1 MSLKTTLFIANW
13 KMNGSPSSF
22 SEVAKVTDF
31 LDKKLKQYKKTIV
44 FCPPIPLLAYFS
56 KKNISKKILF
66 GAQDISN
73 TKMAFGPETGSHSAS
88 LIKLS
93 GAQYLILGHSEKR
106 VAGDDFLSIKEK
118 FLSANKNKLKIV
130 FCIGETFEEK
140 NMNKSLAILK
150 KQILNSLPKKTNLN
164 NVIFAYEPVW
174 SIGTGLVPTNQYLEK
189 IFSFL
194 KILLKNEL
202 KIKSPK
208 ILYGGSVNSGNI
220 KNLRTITGCSGY
232 LIGGASL
239 KAKNFIEIIK
249 NYYS

>member
-1 MSLKTTLFIANW
+1 MSFKTTLFIANW

-22 SEVAKVTDF
+22 SEVAKVADF
-31 LDKKLKQYKKTIV
+31 LDKKLKKYKKTIV

-56 KKNISKKILF
+56 KKNKSKRILF

-73 TKMAFGPETGSHSAS
+73 TKIDFGAKTGSYSAP
-88 LIKLS
+88 LVKLS

-106 VAGDDFLSIKEK
+106 VAGDNFLSIKEK
-118 FLSANKNKLKIV
+118 FLSANKCKFKIV
-130 FCIGETFEEK
+130 FCIGETLEEK
-140 NMNKSLAILK
+140 IKNKSLAILK

-174 SIGTGLVPTNQYLEK
+174 SIGTGLVPTSNYLKK
-189 IFSFL
+189 IFFFL
-194 KILLKNEL
+194 ESLLKSEF

-208 ILYGGSVNSGNI
+208 ILYGGSVNSANI
-220 KNLRTITGCSGY
+220 KNLRTIAACSGY

-249 NYYS
+249 NYYN

>member
-13 KMNGSPSSF
+13 KMNGSPSNF
-22 SEVAKVTDF
+22 SEVAKVADF
-31 LDKKLKQYKKTIV
+31 LDKKLKKYKKSIV

-56 KKNISKKILF
+56 KKNKSKKILF
-66 GAQDISN
+66 GSQDISN
-73 TKMAFGPETGSHSAS
+73 TKIDFGAETGSYSAS
-88 LIKLS
+88 LIKSS

-118 FLSANKNKLKIV
+118 FLSANKSKLKIV

-140 NMNKSLAILK
+140 KKNISLTILK
-150 KQILNSLPKKTNLN
+150 KQILNSLPKKINLN
-164 NVIFAYEPVW
+164 NVTFAYEPIW

-194 KILLKNEL
+194 ETLLKSQF

-208 ILYGGSVNSGNI
+208 IIYGGSVNSANI
-220 KNLRTITGCSGY
+220 KNLRNIGACSGY

-249 NYYS
+249 NYYN

>member
-13 KMNGSPSSF
+13 KMNGSPSNF

-31 LDKKLKQYKKTIV
+31 LDKKLKKYKKSIV

-56 KKNISKKILF
+56 KKNKSKKILF

-73 TKMAFGPETGSHSAS
+73 TKIDFGAETGSHSAS
-88 LIKLS
+88 LIKSS
-93 GAQYLILGHSEKR
+93 GAQYLILGHSERR

-118 FLSANKNKLKIV
+118 FLSANKSKLKII
-130 FCIGETFEEK
+130 FCIGETLEEK
-140 NMNKSLAILK
+140 KKNKTLATLK
-150 KQILNSLPKKTNLN
+150 KQIFNSLPKKTNFN
-164 NVIFAYEPVW
+164 NVTFAYEPVW
-174 SIGTGLVPTNQYLEK
+174 SIGTGLVPTSEYLEK
-189 IFSFL
+189 IFCFL
-194 KILLKNEL
+194 EAILKNDL

-208 ILYGGSVNSGNI
+208 ILYGGSVNSVNI
-220 KNLRTITGCSGY
+220 KDLRTITACSGY

-249 NYYS
+249 NYYN